1 VTGQELPRIISAVPG
16 PRSRALAQRLVA
28 VENPEVTCLLDPP
41 PIFWSSGAG
50 VNVTDADGNRYVDLL
65 AGFGAAV
72 LGYAHPELTAAVTAQ
87 ACELQH
93 AMGDVYPAVQKV
105 ELLEALVRVLPGDLG
120 DVILSSSGSDAV
132 ESALK
137 TALIATGRP
146 GVVAF
151 EGAYHGLGLGALD
164 TTHRADFRAPF
175 EGRLAQKTRFVP
187 YGDAEAARRAARES
201 DAGAILFEPIQG
213 RGGIVFPPPGFVAAL
228 REIADEVGALLIAD
242 EVYTGL
248 GRTGRWL
255 ACEHEGVLPD
265 VVALGKALGGGLPL
279 SACAGVRGVMKRW
292 PASRGEAVHTSTH
305 LGNPV
310 GCVAGTTVL
319 HVIER
324 DALVKRAE
332 EVGARWLTRTR
343 SLLARSPHVREV
355 RGRGLLLAVELDDA
369 VFARSIVVR
378 ALRAGWILLGEGP
391 DGRTLALTPPLVIDE
406 SLLDAAAEQLAE
418 LLK

>member
-1 VTGQELPRIISAVPG
+1 MTGQELPRIIGDVPG
-16 PRSRALAQRLVA
+16 PRARALARRLGA
-28 VENPEVTCLLDPP
+28 VENPEVTCLLEPP

-50 VNVTDADGNRYVDLL
+50 VNVVDADGNRYVDLL

-72 LGYAHPELTAAVTAQ
+72 LGYAHPELTSAIAAQ
-87 ACELQH
+87 AGELHH
-93 AMGDVYPAVQKV
+93 AMGDVYPAVRKV

-120 DVILSSSGSDAV
+120 FAILSSSGSDAV

-137 TALIATGRP
+137 TALVATGRP

-164 TTHRADFRAPF
+164 ATHRPDFRAAF
-175 EGRLAQKTRFVP
+175 EPRLAQRTRFVP
-187 YGDAEAARRAARES
+187 FGDAEAARREARAC

-213 RGGIVFPPPGFVAAL
+213 RGGLVFPPAGFVAAL

-255 ACEHEGVLPD
+255 ACEHEGVIPD
-265 VVALGKALGGGLPL
+265 VVALGKALGGGLPV
-279 SACAGVRGVMKRW
+279 SACVGRADVMRRW

-305 LGNPV
+305 LGNPL
-310 GCVAGTTVL
+310 GCAAALAVL
-319 HVIER
+319 HVLER

-332 EVGARWLTRTR
+332 EVGARWLAKLR
-343 SLLARSPHVREV
+343 SLLARSSRVRDV
-355 RGRGLLLAVELDDA
+355 RGRGLLLAIELDDA
-369 VFARSIVVR
+369 AFARSAVER
-378 ALRAGWILLGEGP
+378 ALRAGWITLGEGP
-391 DGRTLALTPPLVIDE
+391 QGRTLALTPPLLIAE
-406 SLLDAAAEQLAE
+406 PLLDAAALALAE
-418 LLK
+418 LLA